1 MAMIEERPEEY
12 LRVIGLAAERGE
24 RATTSY
30 LAQRLSVSMPSI
42 TEMLRRLSAKGLITH
57 TPRRPARLTPEGQRQ
72 ANSLIR
78 RHRLWENFLVRCLGF
93 SWDEVHDEA
102 GRLEH
107 ATSPALEE
115 RLAEFLGDLA
125 SCPHGHA
132 IPGRT
137 GQAGAAMA
145 MPLSEFTTRG
155 LTRVARIQQEVPDFL
170 RRLARL
176 DIRPGQVIEVEGVSP
191 EDGSVWVRVAGRL
204 KEVAADLAGSVM
216 VERSEEAQPVAV
228 GGEERSP

>member
-1 MAMIEERPEEY
+1 MIEERPEEY
-12 LRVIGLAAERGE
+12 LRVIGLAAEQGE
-24 RATTSY
+24 GATTSY
-30 LAQRLSVSMPSI
+30 LARRLNVSQPSI

-57 TPRRPARLTPEGQRQ
+57 APRGPVHLTAEGQR
-72 ANSLIR
+72 AASSLIR
-78 RHRLWENFLVRCLGF
+78 RHRLWESFLVRFLGF

-137 GQAGAAMA
+137 EQAEATAAV
-145 MPLSEFTTRG
+145 PLSEFSAHG
-155 LTRVARIQQEVPDFL
+155 PTRVARIQQEAPDFL
-170 RRLARL
+170 RRLSHL
-176 DIRPGQVIEVEGVSP
+176 GVRPGQVIEVERVSA
-191 EDGSVWVRVAGRL
+191 EDGSVWVRVDGRL
-204 KEVAADLAGSVM
+204 KEIAADLAASVM
-216 VERSEEAQPVAV
+216 VERPGENQPVAV
-228 GGEERSP
+228 GTEGRLP

>member
-1 MAMIEERPEEY
+1 MNEERGEEY
-12 LRVIGLAAERGE
+12 LKIIGLAGE
-24 RATTSY
+24 AGEAATTSL
-30 LAQRLSVSMPSI
+30 LAQRLDVAMPSV
-42 TEMLRRLSAKGLITH
+42 TEMLQRLSTKGLVEH
-57 TPRRPARLTPEGQRQ
+57 KARGQVRLTPEGQRQ

-78 RHRLWENFLVRCLGF
+78 RHRLWENFLVQCLGF
-93 SWDEVHDEA
+93 SWDEVHEEA
-102 GRLEH
+102 GKLEH

-137 GQAGAAMA
+137 EQAGATTAV
-145 MPLSEFTTRG
+145 PLSEFPSQG
-155 LTRVARIQQEVPDFL
+155 AARVARIQREIPDFL

-176 DIRPGQVIEVEGVSP
+176 GIRPGQVIEVERVSA
-191 EDGSVWVRVAGRL
+191 EDGSVWVRVGGRL
-204 KEVAADLAGSVM
+204 KEIAADLAGSVM
-216 VERSEEAQPVAV
+216 VERPEDAQLVAV

>member
-1 MAMIEERPEEY
+1 MIEERPEEY
-12 LRVIGLAAERGE
+12 LRIIGLAREAGE
-24 RATTSY
+24 AATTSL
-30 LAQRLSVSMPSI
+30 LAQRLDVAMPSV
-42 TEMLRRLSAKGLITH
+42 TEMLQRLSTKGLVEH
-57 TPRRPARLTPEGQRQ
+57 KARGQVRLTPEGQRQ

-78 RHRLWENFLVRCLGF
+78 RHRLWENFLVQCLGF
-93 SWDEVHDEA
+93 SWDEVHEEA

-115 RLAEFLGDLA
+115 RLADFLGDLA

-137 GQAGAAMA
+137 EQAGATTA
-145 MPLSEFTTRG
+145 MPLSEFTVG
-155 LTRVARIQQEVPDFL
+155 GSTRVARIQREIPDFL

-176 DIRPGQVIEVEGVSP
+176 DIRPGQVIEVERVSA
-191 EDGSVWVRVAGRL
+191 EDGSVWVRVEGRL

-216 VERSEEAQPVAV
+216 VERPEDAQPVAV

>member
-1 MAMIEERPEEY
+1 MIEERPEEY
-12 LRVIGLAAERGE
+12 LRVIGLAAEQGE

-30 LAQRLSVSMPSI
+30 LARRLSVSMPSI

-57 TPRRPARLTPEGQRQ
+57 TPRRPARLTAEGQRQ

-78 RHRLWENFLVRCLGF
+78 RHRLWENFLVQCLGF
-93 SWDEVHDEA
+93 SWDEVHEEA

-115 RLAEFLGDLA
+115 RLADFLGDLVA
-125 SCPHGHA
+125 CPHGHA

-137 GQAGAAMA
+137 EQAGTTTA
-145 MPLSEFTTRG
+145 MPLGEFTVG
-155 LTRVARIQQEVPDFL
+155 GSTRVARIQQEIPDFL

-176 DIRPGQVIEVEGVSP
+176 DIRPGQVIEVERVSA
-191 EDGSVWVRVAGRL
+191 EDGSVWVRVEGRL

-216 VERSEEAQPVAV
+216 VERPEDAQPVAA
-228 GGEERSP
+228 GGKELSP

>member
-12 LRVIGLAAERGE
+12 LRVIGLAAEEGE

-30 LAQRLSVSMPSI
+30 LARRLSVSMPSI

-57 TPRRPARLTPEGQRQ
+57 TPRRPVHLTAEGQRV
-72 ANSLIR
+72 AGSLIR
-78 RHRLWENFLVRCLGF
+78 RHRLWESFLVRFLGF

-137 GQAGAAMA
+137 EQAGATTA
-145 MPLSEFTTRG
+145 MPLSEFPSQG
-155 LTRVARIQQEVPDFL
+155 ATRVARIQREIPDFL

-176 DIRPGQVIEVEGVSP
+176 DIRPGQVIKVERVSA
-191 EDGSVWVRVAGRL
+191 EDGSVWVRVEGRL
-204 KEVAADLAGSVM
+204 KEIAADLAGSVM
-216 VERSEEAQPVAV
+216 VQRPEDAQQVTM

>member
-1 MAMIEERPEEY
+1 MPSVTEM
-12 LRVIGLAAERGE
+12 L
-24 RATTSY
+24 
-30 LAQRLSVSMPSI
+30 QRLS
-42 TEMLRRLSAKGLITH
+42 TKGLVEH
-57 TPRRPARLTPEGQRQ
+57 KARGQVRLTPEGQRQ

-78 RHRLWENFLVRCLGF
+78 RHRLWENFLVQCLGF
-93 SWDEVHDEA
+93 SWDEVHEEA

-115 RLAEFLGDLA
+115 RLADFLGDLA

-137 GQAGAAMA
+137 EQAGATTA
-145 MPLSEFTTRG
+145 MPLSEFTVG
-155 LTRVARIQQEVPDFL
+155 GSTRVARIQREIPDFL

-176 DIRPGQVIEVEGVSP
+176 DIRPGQVIEVERVSA
-191 EDGSVWVRVAGRL
+191 EDGSVWVRVEGRL

-216 VERSEEAQPVAV
+216 VERPEDAQLVAA

>member
-12 LRVIGLAAERGE
+12 LRVIGLAAEQGE

-30 LAQRLSVSMPSI
+30 LARRLSVSMPSI
-42 TEMLRRLSAKGLITH
+42 TEMLRRLSAKGLITY
-57 TPRRPARLTPEGQRQ
+57 TPRRPARLTPEGQRL
-72 ANSLIR
+72 ASSLIR
-78 RHRLWENFLVRCLGF
+78 RHRLWESFLVQFLGF

-137 GQAGAAMA
+137 DQAGATTA
-145 MPLSEFTTRG
+145 MPLSEFTAG
-155 LTRVARIQQEVPDFL
+155 GPTRVARIQQETPDFL

-176 DIRPGQVIEVEGVSP
+176 ELRPGQVIEVERVSA
-191 EDGSVWVRVAGRL
+191 EDGSVWVRVEGRL

-216 VERSEEAQPVAV
+216 VERPEEYRQV
-228 GGEERSP
+228 GAGVEESSR

>member
-1 MAMIEERPEEY
+1 MIEERPEEY
-12 LRVIGLAAERGE
+12 LKAIGLAAERGE
-24 RATTSY
+24 RATTSH
-30 LAQRLSVSMPSI
+30 LARRLGVSMPSI
-42 TEMLRRLSAKGLITH
+42 SEMLRRLSAKGFIIH
-57 TPRRPARLTPEGQRQ
+57 TPRGPVHLTAEGQRL
-72 ANSLIR
+72 ASSLIR
-78 RHRLWENFLVRCLGF
+78 RHRLWESFLVQFLGF

-137 GQAGAAMA
+137 GQTGATTA
-145 MPLSEFTTRG
+145 MPLSEFTAGG
-155 LTRVARIQQEVPDFL
+155 LTRVARIQQETPDFL
-170 RRLARL
+170 RRLAHL
-176 DIRPGQVIEVEGVSP
+176 EMRPGQVIEVERVSA
-191 EDGSVWVRVAGRL
+191 EDGCVWVRVEGRL

-216 VERSEEAQPVAV
+216 VERPEEYQQV
-228 GGEERSP
+228 GAGVEESSR

>member
-1 MAMIEERPEEY
+1 MIEERPEEY
-12 LRVIGLAAERGE
+12 LKIIGLAAEQGKM
-24 RATTSY
+24 ATTSY
-30 LAQRLSVSMPSI
+30 LARRLSVSMPSI

-57 TPRRPARLTPEGQRQ
+57 APRRPVHLTAEGQRL
-72 ANSLIR
+72 ASSLIR
-78 RHRLWENFLVRCLGF
+78 RHRLWESFLVQFLGF

-115 RLAEFLGDLA
+115 RLVEFLGDLA

-137 GQAGAAMA
+137 DKAEATTA
-145 MPLSEFTTRG
+145 MPLSQFPSRG
-155 LTRVARIQQEVPDFL
+155 ATRVARIQQETPDFL

-176 DIRPGQVIEVEGVSP
+176 DIRPGRVIEVEGVSA
-191 EDGSVWVRVAGRL
+191 EDGSVWVRVEGRL
-204 KEVAADLAGSVM
+204 KEVAADLAESVM
-216 VERSEEAQPVAV
+216 VERPEEAQPVPV

>member
-12 LRVIGLAAERGE
+12 LRVIGLAAEQGE

-30 LAQRLSVSMPSI
+30 LARRLSVSMPSI

-57 TPRRPARLTPEGQRQ
+57 TPRRPVRLTPEGQRV

-78 RHRLWENFLVRCLGF
+78 RHRLWENFLVQCLGF
-93 SWDEVHDEA
+93 SWDEVHEEA
-102 GRLEH
+102 GKLEH

-137 GQAGAAMA
+137 EQAGATTA
-145 MPLSEFTTRG
+145 MPLSEFTVG
-155 LTRVARIQQEVPDFL
+155 GPTRVARIQQEIPDFL

-176 DIRPGQVIEVEGVSP
+176 DIRPGQVIEVEGVSAD
-191 EDGSVWVRVAGRL
+191 DGSVWVRVEGRL
-204 KEVAADLAGSVM
+204 KEIAADLAGSVM
-216 VERSEEAQPVAV
+216 VERPEDAQQAAV
-228 GGEERSP
+228 GGEKRSP

>member
-1 MAMIEERPEEY
+1 MNEERGEEY
-12 LRVIGLAAERGE
+12 LKIIGLAGE
-24 RATTSY
+24 AGEAATTSL
-30 LAQRLSVSMPSI
+30 LAQRLDVAMPSV
-42 TEMLRRLSAKGLITH
+42 TEMLQRLSTKGLVEH
-57 TPRRPARLTPEGQRQ
+57 KARGQVRLTPEGQRQ
-72 ANSLIR
+72 ATSLIR
-78 RHRLWENFLVRCLGF
+78 RHRLWENFLVQCLGF
-93 SWDEVHDEA
+93 SWDEVHEEA

-137 GQAGAAMA
+137 AQAGATTAV
-145 MPLSEFTTRG
+145 PLSEFPTRG
-155 LTRVARIQQEVPDFL
+155 ATRVARIQREIPDFL

-176 DIRPGQVIEVEGVSP
+176 GIRPGQVIEVERVSA
-191 EDGSVWVRVAGRL
+191 EDGSVWVRVEGRL

-216 VERSEEAQPVAV
+216 VERPEDAQLVAV